1 MIDVEFISE
10 LAIADLHGLQNKK
23 SNLDKY
29 YVLYEREF
37 EQRSEVKRIFR
48 LVLAGIAF
56 GTYVWFAAVRYVPL
70 VKARKRRRR
79 ASFTGS

>member
-1 MIDVEFISE
+1 MTLV
-10 LAIADLHGLQNKK
+10 
-23 SNLDKY
+23 
-29 YVLYEREF
+29 R
-37 EQRSEVKRIFR
+37 RIFR
-48 LVLAGIAF
+48 ILLAGLAF